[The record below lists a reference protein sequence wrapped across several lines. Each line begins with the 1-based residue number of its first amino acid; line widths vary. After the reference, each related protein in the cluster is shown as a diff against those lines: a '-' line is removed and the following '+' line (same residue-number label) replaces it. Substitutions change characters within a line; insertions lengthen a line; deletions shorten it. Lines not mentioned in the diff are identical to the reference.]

1 MTNNVPI
8 PATTGLTTTIE
19 AISESGGVFRQVIVL
34 GSIGDASGETQ
45 LSAGQKTSA
54 NSIPIVI
61 ANDQSA
67 VPVSGTF
74 WQTTQPV
81 SGTVTANAGTNL
93 NTSTLALETGGNL
106 ATVAN
111 AQGAGGTGI
120 SEPVGGSGILGWLS
134 GIYHALIGTLTVS
147 GAVTA
152 NAGTNLSTSALA
164 LETGGNLATLAG
176 AVSASKVQVTV
187 ATALPA
193 GTNAI
198 GTVLLG
204 QTGADGSTSITTGGT
219 AQNLFSGTTPTNGF
233 EVCNP
238 DPSEDL
244 WISDSTTAALNGQ
257 GSYRVAP
264 DGGTY
269 TTPAGYKPIGPVSA
283 IAATTSHKITA
294 RRW

>member
-1 MTNNVPI
+1 VTDNVQI
-8 PATTGLTTTIE
+8 TAGSGTIIE
-19 AISESGGVFRQVIVL
+19 TIDEGGGVERQVIVL

-61 ANDQSA
+61 ASDQSI

-74 WQTTQPV
+74 WQTTQPISV
-81 SGTVTANAGTNL
+81 ADGSNVTIGAKADAKNSATD
-93 NTSTLALETGGNL
+93 TTAISAMSVWKQISSSIQAATASLA
-106 ATVAN
+106 
-111 AQGAGGTGI
+111 
-120 SEPVGGSGILGWLS
+120 
-134 GIYHALIGTLTVS
+134 GTLTVATH
-147 GAVTA
+147 AVTQS
-152 NAGTNLSTSALA
+152 GTW
-164 LETGGNLATLAG
+164 
-176 AVSASKVQVTV
+176 
-187 ATALPA
+187 
-193 GTNAI
+193 
-198 GTVLLG
+198 TVLLG
-204 QTGADGSTSITTGGT
+204 QTGADGSTSISTGGT

-264 DGGTY
+264 AGGTY
-269 TTPAGYKPIGPVSA
+269 TTPAGYKPIGAVSA
-283 IAATTSHKITA
+283 IATTTGHKITA